1 MLIQEMKKILL
12 GGRRGGTMENW
23 TGWTNEEYPD
33 CEHFNE
39 LVNECITALDK
50 IVLERYP
57 NKNEGPHMGFYY
69 QEQPD
74 GVPIMPCGGAV
85 RCTFRMWGELMA
97 KIASKRDKEIYSYMD
112 FAWT

>member
-1 MLIQEMKKILL
+1 ME
-12 GGRRGGTMENW
+12 RGHSLENW
-23 TGWTNEEYPD
+23 TSWNNEEYPD
-33 CEHFNE
+33 CKHLNE
-39 LVNECITALDK
+39 LVNDCVTALDK

-97 KIASKRDKEIYSYMD
+97 KIATKRDGKYYSYID
-112 FAWT
+112 FAWV